1 MCYIKGI
8 KAAKGADIMS
18 IYGIGNYSAYTNLF
32 SGMYSGRSKSTAVNL
47 QELMKKADEVRS
59 PEYKK
64 NIKAQFEKAKSSSDS
79 DDIGTVSS
87 ELKLS
92 EAAKDLKKKSAEL
105 SSMSLKDIGD
115 KDALVKKVTAFADSY
130 NSAVDAMGKSD
141 SVDAL
146 KSGLSMTNTVK
157 TYSGAL
163 SRMGIKVGS
172 DNKLTVDE
180 KALRAADDRAVASM
194 FGSSYSPVARVVDKA
209 DAISKSA
216 VNKAQTTAFKGMMY
230 DSSSSSGLY
239 SGYNTFASSFL
250 GTFFDYHT

>member
-1 MCYIKGI
+1 
-8 KAAKGADIMS
+8 MS
-18 IYGIGNYSAYTNLF
+18 LYGIGNYSAYSNLF
-32 SGMYSGRSKSTAVNL
+32 SGMYSGTGRNTSANL
-47 QELMKKADEVRS
+47 QELMKKVDEVRS

-64 NIKAQFEKAKSSSDS
+64 NIKSQFEKAKFSSDS
-79 DDIGTVSS
+79 SEIGTVSS
-87 ELKLS
+87 EMKLS

-105 SSMSLKDIGD
+105 SSMSLKDISD
-115 KDALVKKVTAFADSY
+115 KDTLVKKVTAFADSY
-130 NSAVDAMGKSD
+130 NAAVDAMGKSD

-163 SRMGIKVGS
+163 SRMGVKVGS

-180 KALRAADDRAVASM
+180 KTLRAADDRAVASM
-194 FGSSYSPVARVVDKA
+194 FGSSYSPVARVADKA
-209 DAISKSA
+209 DAISKAA

-230 DSSSSSGLY
+230 DSSNSSGLY